1 MTSPFGRGRRDSRKA
16 DAPGEGLKICANPE
30 SLTRRARS
38 AAGRGHPR
46 PLGEGGRMLFCTR
59 RSHMKFFLDT
69 ANLEEIGDAASTGVL
84 DGVTTNPTL
93 ISKEGNTFEDQLLKI
108 CSLVNGPVS
117 AETVSRD
124 AAGMVEE
131 GRHLAK
137 LHPNIVVKCPMT
149 KEGLKATRALSEERM
164 RVNVT
169 LVFSA
174 PQAIMAAKAGAYF
187 VSPFVGRLDDIGEN
201 GMDLIRDIV
210 TIFNNYEFQTQ
221 VLVASI
227 RNPIHVVQAG
237 LCGADI
243 CTMPAKIFD
252 QLLKHPLTDK
262 GVEQFLK
269 DWEKVPVIK

>member
-1 MTSPFGRGRRDSRKA
+1 
-16 DAPGEGLKICANPE
+16 
-30 SLTRRARS
+30 
-38 AAGRGHPR
+38 
-46 PLGEGGRMLFCTR
+46 
-59 RSHMKFFLDT
+59 MKFFLDT
-69 ANLEEIGDAASTGVL
+69 ANIEEIRDAASTGIL
-84 DGVTTNPTL
+84 DGITTNPTL

-108 CSLVNGPVS
+108 CSMVNGPVS

-124 AAGMVEE
+124 AAGMVDE

-149 KEGLKATRALSEERM
+149 KEGLRATKILTEERI

-187 VSPFVGRLDDIGEN
+187 VSPFVGRLDDIGES
-201 GMDLIRDIV
+201 GMEVVRDIV
-210 TIFNNYEFQTQ
+210 TIFNNYEFKTQ

-227 RNPIHVVQAG
+227 RNPVHVVHAG
-237 LCGADI
+237 MYGADI
-243 CTMPAKIFD
+243 CTMPAKVFD

-269 DWEKVPVIK
+269 DWEKVPVMK

>member
-1 MTSPFGRGRRDSRKA
+1 
-16 DAPGEGLKICANPE
+16 
-30 SLTRRARS
+30 
-38 AAGRGHPR
+38 
-46 PLGEGGRMLFCTR
+46 
-59 RSHMKFFLDT
+59 MKFFLDT
-69 ANLEEIGDAASTGVL
+69 ANIDEIREAASTGVL
-84 DGVTTNPTL
+84 DGITTNPTL

-149 KEGLKATRALSEERM
+149 KEGLKATKTLSQERI

-174 PQAIMAAKAGAYF
+174 PQAIMAAKAGAHF
-187 VSPFVGRLDDIGEN
+187 VSPFVGRLDDVGEN
-201 GMDLIRDIV
+201 GMALIKTIV
-210 TIFNNYEFQTQ
+210 TIFNNYEFKTE
-221 VLVASI
+221 VLVASV
-227 RNPIHVVQAG
+227 RNPIHVVEAG
-237 LCGADI
+237 LAGADI
-243 CTMPAKIFD
+243 CTMPAKVFD
-252 QLLKHPLTDK
+252 QLMKHPLTDK
-262 GVEQFLK
+262 GIEQFLK